1 MRLDNQR
8 FSALFVI
15 ILCSFLCMSDCYAQ
29 PVPAAAPA
37 VKGSPTD
44 VLAQI
49 ADSKVTRAD
58 FDKEVAAFKKF
69 AAPQAA
75 ASLETMEGK
84 QDFLRQLVEVTL
96 FEKKAKVEGLQNS
109 EDYKKEVHQALLN
122 NFAMNRFKTVV
133 EAVTVDDAEAK
144 KFYDANLKDFTE
156 PDQYHLFWI
165 STDTKEK
172 ADAIVKDINSGKSF
186 IEVAK
191 ANSIDE
197 SKNNGGDRGFIRL
210 EDETP
215 EVGAALEKLEKDKI
229 SAPIN
234 VAESLYVIV
243 KYTEKKTGIVKPFDT
258 VVSQIR
264 RELANE
270 KQVVVFKSEI
280 EKLKKAYNFKLD
292 EKVAETIRKPELSE
306 TELNAVIAKYDGHEI
321 KVSEVYKDL
330 EQIPTFIRPQI
341 LNGDGLN
348 DFLDQNFART
358 LATADAEKNFDAYS
372 KANPETVADVSRRSL
387 VKCLFDKVLTPVVV
401 TDEEVSDFYKKN
413 LAQFE
418 APASMKAHHILVDDE
433 ATAKALMEN
442 IKKDPSKFEEI
453 AKVSSKCPSKANGG
467 DLGEFAEGQMVPEFE
482 KACKEA
488 EVNKVVG
495 PVKTQFGYHLIRV
508 DSRRAAGTRKLE
520 EVKDEIKAQMLP
532 QKQKDTFD
540 AYLESLRK
548 EFNVKEYRDNL

>member
-15 ILCSFLCMSDCYAQ
+15 ILCSFLSMTDCYAQ
-29 PVPAAAPA
+29 PVPA

-69 AAPQAA
+69 ANPQAA
-75 ASLETMEGK
+75 AQLESMEGK

-109 EDYKKEVHQALLN
+109 DNYKTEVHKALLN
-122 NFAMNRFKTVV
+122 NFAMNRFKNVV

-144 KFYDANLKDFTE
+144 KFYDANVKDFTE

-191 ANSIDE
+191 ASSIDE
-197 SKNNGGDRGFIRL
+197 SKPNGGDRGFVHL
-210 EDETP
+210 DDETP
-215 EVGAALEKLEKDKI
+215 EVAVALEKLEKDKI
-229 SAPIN
+229 SEPLKIAD
-234 VAESLYVIV
+234 ALYVIV

-270 KQVVVFKSEI
+270 KQVVAFKAEI
-280 EKLKKAYNFKLD
+280 EKLKKAFNFKMED
-292 EKVAETIRKPELSE
+292 KVAETLRKEKLSE
-306 TELNAVIAKYDGHEI
+306 AELNAVIAKYDGHEI
-321 KVSEVYKDL
+321 KVSEVYSEL
-330 EQIPTFIRPQI
+330 EQIPPFIRPQI
-341 LNGDGLN
+341 LNGEGLN

-358 LATADAEKNFDAYS
+358 LATADAEKNFDKYS
-372 KANPETVADVSRRSL
+372 KENTESVADVSRRVL
-387 VKCLFDKVLTPVVV
+387 VKCLFDRVLDPVSVS
-401 TDEEVSDFYKKN
+401 DAEVSDFYNKN
-413 LAQFE
+413 LAKFE

-433 ATAKALMEN
+433 ATAKSLMEN
-442 IKKDPSKFEEI
+442 LKKDPSKFEEI
-453 AKVSSKCPSKANGG
+453 AKASSKCPSKTNGG
-467 DLGEFAEGQMVPEFE
+467 DLGEFTEGQMVPEFE

-488 EVNKVVG
+488 EVNKIVG

-508 DSRRAAGTRKLE
+508 DSKRAAGTRKFE
-520 EVKDEIKAQMLP
+520 EVKEEIKAQLLP
-532 QKQKDTFD
+532 QKQKETFD
-540 AYLESLRK
+540 AYLTSLRK
-548 EFNVKEYRDNL
+548 EFNVKEYKDNL

>member
-15 ILCSFLCMSDCYAQ
+15 ILCSFLSMTDCYAQ
-29 PVPAAAPA
+29 PVPAATPA

-69 AAPQAA
+69 ANPQAVA
-75 ASLETMEGK
+75 QLESMEGK

-109 EDYKKEVHQALLN
+109 ENYKSEVHKALLN
-122 NFAMNRFKTVV
+122 SFAMNRFKNVV
-133 EAVTVDDAEAK
+133 ESVTVDDAEAK
-144 KFYDANLKDFTE
+144 KFYDANVKDFAE

-186 IEVAK
+186 VEVAK
-191 ANSIDE
+191 AGSIDE
-197 SKNNGGDRGFIRL
+197 SKANGGDRGFVL
-210 EDETP
+210 LDDQTP
-215 EVGAALEKLEKDKI
+215 EVAAALEKLEKDKI
-229 SAPIN
+229 SEPLNIAD
-234 VAESLYVIV
+234 ALYVIV
-243 KYTEKKTGIVKPFDT
+243 KYTEKKTGIVKAFDT
-258 VVSQIR
+258 VASQIR

-270 KQVVVFKSEI
+270 KQVVVFKAEI
-280 EKLKKAYNFKLD
+280 EKLKKAYNFKMED
-292 EKVAETIRKPELSE
+292 KVAETLRKEKLSDA
-306 TELNAVIAKYDGHEI
+306 ELNAVIAKYDGHEI
-321 KVSEVYKDL
+321 KVSEVYSEL
-330 EQIPTFIRPQI
+330 EQIPPFIRPQI
-341 LNGDGLN
+341 LNGEGLN
-348 DFLDQNFART
+348 DFLDQNFARA
-358 LATADAEKNFDAYS
+358 LATADAEKNFDKYS
-372 KANPETVADVSRRSL
+372 KENTESVADVSRRVL
-387 VKCLFDKVLTPVVV
+387 VKCLFDRVLDPVSVS
-401 TDEEVSDFYKKN
+401 DAEVSDFYNKN
-413 LAQFE
+413 LAKFE

-433 ATAKALMEN
+433 ATAKSLMEN
-442 IKKDPSKFEEI
+442 LKKDPSKFEEI
-453 AKVSSKCPSKANGG
+453 AKVSSKCPSNANGG

-508 DSRRAAGTRKLE
+508 DSRRPAGIRKLE
-520 EVKDEIKAQMLP
+520 EVKEEIRSQLLP

-540 AYLESLRK
+540 AYLASLRK
-548 EFNVKEYRDNL
+548 EFNVKEYKDNL